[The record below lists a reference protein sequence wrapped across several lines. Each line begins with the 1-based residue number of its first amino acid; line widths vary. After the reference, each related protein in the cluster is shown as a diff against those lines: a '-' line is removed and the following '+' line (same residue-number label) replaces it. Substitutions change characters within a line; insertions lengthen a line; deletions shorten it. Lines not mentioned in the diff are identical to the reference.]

1 MKTHLLIAAAAA
13 LSLGL
18 GLGLGL
24 AGTASAQVA
33 AEGGPYMISAD
44 AWHADGTAH
53 VQYYDG
59 RVQIIQN
66 TSRLQAEHIKVTH
79 ASTTASGAD
88 GWGDVLTIE
97 ATGNV
102 YYVTPNEKMKGDT
115 AVYTKSADTMVITG
129 DVVLQQGQN
138 VMTGDRL
145 TTTVSTGT
153 STFDA
158 PHTGRVKA
166 VIYPDSKSA
175 DAAANKPAGH

>member
-1 MKTHLLIAAAAA
+1 MKMHLLIAAAAA
-13 LSLGL
+13 L
-18 GLGLGL
+18 GLGL
-24 AGTASAQVA
+24 AGAAGAQVSSQ
-33 AEGGPYMISAD
+33 GGPYMVSAD
-44 AWHADGTAH
+44 DWHADGVAH
-53 VQYYDG
+53 IQYYDG
-59 RVQIIQN
+59 RVEIIQN
-66 TSRLQAEHIKVTH
+66 DSRLRADHIKVTH
-79 ASTTASGAD
+79 LSTTQSGGD
-88 GWGDVLTIE
+88 GWGDVVTIE

-129 DVVLQQGQN
+129 NVTLQQGQN

-153 STFDA
+153 STFDS
-158 PHTGRVKA
+158 PQSGRVRA